1 MRLREDIKPITY
13 MKTRAAELL
22 RTVDETRRPVV
33 ITQNGE
39 ARGVVLDVTSYEEL
53 RDATMM
59 LKLIAQGEEDVRRG
73 RTVPQEEVFRS
84 IRSRL
89 AKR

>member
-22 RTVDETRRPVV
+22 RRVDETRRPVV

-39 ARGVVLDVTSYEEL
+39 AKGVVLDVASYEEL
-53 RDATMM
+53 RDATLM
-59 LKLIAQGEEDVRRG
+59 LKLVAQGDEDIRQG
-73 RTVPQEEVFRS
+73 RTVPQEEVLEAA
-84 IRSRL
+84 RSRL
-89 AKR
+89 TER

>member
-1 MRLREDIKPITY
+1 MRIAEDIKPVTY

-39 ARGVVLDVTSYEEL
+39 PKGVLLDVTSYQEL
-53 RDATMM
+53 RDATLM
-59 LKLIAQGEEDVRRG
+59 LKLIAQGEEDIRQG
-73 RTVPQEEVFRS
+73 RTQPQAEVFAQLRAS
-84 IRSRL
+84 L
-89 AKR
+89 AEK